1 MAAAQGHHDEA
12 LKWSREA
19 LAEYEAVGYKV
30 GAYSARL
37 GIAGSL
43 IATDRQLDEAQAMLV
58 DTLRYYRGQK
68 SELAIA
74 ETEGL
79 LARLAEKRGDLA
91 AALAHPKQEI
101 LVSHA
106 GAVVSR
112 VGRLAYPQAQVAN
125 RSEEGCG
132 GKTWLGL
139 LEPRGTSKQ

>member
-19 LAEYEAVGYKV
+19 LAEYEDVGYKV

-79 LARLAEKRGDLA
+79 LARLAEKRCDLD
-91 AALAHPKQEI
+91 AALAHTKQVI
-101 LVSHA
+101 LDYHA
-106 GAVVSR
+106 GEV
-112 VGRLAYPQAQVAN
+112 
-125 RSEEGCG
+125 RSEEH
-132 GKTWLGL
+132 
-139 LEPRGTSKQ
+139 TSELQSLTRTSYAVLCLKKK

>member
-19 LAEYEAVGYKV
+19 LAEYEDVGYKV

-43 IATDRQLDEAQAMLV
+43 IATDRQLDETQAMLV
-58 DTLRYYRGQK
+58 DTLRYYRGQT
-68 SELAIA
+68 SETALA

-79 LARLAEKRGDLA
+79 LARLAAKSGEPSA
-91 AALAHPKQEI
+91 PLAHTNPRI

-106 GAVVSR
+106 SAVLSR
-112 VGRLAYPQAQVAN
+112 DRRRAYPTVQFAPHPHTP
-125 RSEEGCG
+125 
-132 GKTWLGL
+132 K
-139 LEPRGTSKQ
+139 